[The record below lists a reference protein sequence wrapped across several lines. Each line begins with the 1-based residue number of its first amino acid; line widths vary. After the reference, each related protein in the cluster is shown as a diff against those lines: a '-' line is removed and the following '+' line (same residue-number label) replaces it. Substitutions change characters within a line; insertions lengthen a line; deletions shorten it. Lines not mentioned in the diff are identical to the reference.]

1 MVLSENNKVANNLEK
16 SNKNKMI
23 ENNELIN
30 E

>member
-1 MVLSENNKVANNLEK
+1 MVLSENDKVANNLEK

-23 ENNELIN
+23 ENNELNN